1 MSRPELAPF
10 IPPSYSA
17 QVKILKDGVFD
28 LTEGL
33 ISITFKKPEVS
44 FKEILCEM
52 NKFKLRYP
60 GKQFKCFVIEVQDFG
75 TIDSKSTGIG
85 VDDKL
90 ETLTLNT
97 WKKLN

>member
-1 MSRPELAPF
+1 MR
-10 IPPSYSA
+10 
-17 QVKILKDGVFD
+17 
-28 LTEGL
+28 EGL
-33 ISITFKKPEVS
+33 VSITFKKPEVS

-60 GKQFKCFVIEVQDFG
+60 GKQFKRFVIEVQDFG